1 MSIPYESDDNTD
13 DDQPDEYQIPQ
24 KFEDEEDD
32 VSSDDDD
39 EEGKDDESDD
49 DDDDDDGVE
58 RGQLSDIS
66 FGELQKL
73 RDTVG
78 LKKYNEAVFGK
89 RTQLNATDDD
99 KSGQGAKRNVISK
112 THEEDGEKKKKM
124 KSEPEEVSSKKQKG
138 KPRNV
143 VENVRRRHRDPRFD
157 NLSGKFNEDLFEK
170 SYSFV
175 EDMKKEELKTVK
187 KQFKKVKNQ
196 EKKSSLHKLLQR
208 MEEQEKVNDLKAK
221 RKESEKKRKREEFSG
236 RAAGKKVFYM
246 KKNDARKL
254 ELVDEYKKLKASGK
268 IDKVLNRKRK
278 MNASK
283 EKKKMNL

>member
-1 MSIPYESDDNTD
+1 MGQIKNIKLHIVTDIKEHFTPRMSTIQFESDDNSE
-13 DDQPDEYQIPQ
+13 DEQ
-24 KFEDEEDD
+24 KYEEDEEDD
-32 VSSDDDD
+32 SDGDESREEEEDSEEEEEDD
-39 EEGKDDESDD
+39 EDVS
-49 DDDDDDGVE
+49 

-66 FGELQKL
+66 FGELHKL
-73 RDTVG
+73 KETIG
-78 LKKYNEAVFGK
+78 LKKYNDVVFGPKKVDPADNSFGKALK
-89 RTQLNATDDD
+89 RKVEN
-99 KSGQGAKRNVISK
+99 
-112 THEEDGEKKKKM
+112 GEGLKPVEAEKKKM
-124 KSEPEEVSSKKQKG
+124 KSEPEEISSKKHKN

-221 RKESEKKRKREEFSG
+221 RKESE
-236 RAAGKKVFYM
+236 
-246 KKNDARKL
+246 
-254 ELVDEYKKLKASGK
+254 
-268 IDKVLNRKRK
+268 
-278 MNASK
+278 
-283 EKKKMNL
+283 

>member
-13 DDQPDEYQIPQ
+13 DDQPDEFQIPQ

-32 VSSDDDD
+32 VSSDGDD
-39 EEGKDDESDD
+39 EEGKDGESDD
-49 DDDDDDGVE
+49 DEDDDDGVE

-89 RTQLNATDDD
+89 RTLLSSRDDD
-99 KSGQGAKRNVISK
+99 TSGQGAKRKVITK